1 MSLKTKRM
9 QKILDPIETQINNLK
24 HSIRNSKAGTSDVLN
39 IKSVFC
45 EQLRALA
52 EKFENLSKDDIT
64 DYQEMKT
71 KIANTVEEFCL
82 SNEFV
87 TNKLVENISGH
98 ISEDA
103 IGTLLDKFTMALKAL
118 ENLECLPL
126 KQRLQDCFD
135 YVKEMGTVN
144 EIEDFQNIKEL
155 GTSILEVLGPLQR
168 YRKSLISSLL
178 SEKIALYT
186 CQIHT
191 TFSILVQLIQE
202 QHKLNASIYSC
213 KKYICERMCLC
224 FKLILDVLDASNPSP
239 EEESLEKENHF
250 VYRMD
255 LVLDIVSEMSTKT
268 QEQQVLECTQLWLG
282 IEDIFSHAMSIAQM
296 CQPQSFEAISAACHS
311 IIGEYEN
318 LKSQLCSETPDPS
331 VNNLFLNTLTD
342 ALYRLERKVNVS
354 VLTLVME
361 LFSDPFNAL
370 RKLVMTCGSSL
381 TAKKRSKS
389 DLHNA
394 IEDFDQLTDKA
405 MQIGIFANACC
416 RDIERV
422 NKIRNCLA
430 GLESLEN
437 ELVAAITAFYLH
449 PDNKELRASVKL
461 LTYQWQAEMNKLH
474 NTVNLIIDSAA
485 YCQVVLDELQ
495 DRIRVMSDC
504 LDNRETV
511 TQQQVQGIVL
521 RAVSLSSQLTATV
534 NDIGSDN
541 IDRQTIMMIREL
553 KAAIFETDASAKKLL
568 VENATEPQQLR
579 VIKRCELILN
589 VIKRLQPALVTVMN
603 NSMLISTNY
612 GKASMGQGDM
622 VHDFSLSYSTM
633 YSLPQDEKT
642 LTYIRTPYT
651 VQNYKPPLSI
661 QPANSVPR
669 TQADLS
675 SLIPYIRTGRMIRM
689 EQSIMYKTPQ
699 KVTMDT
705 EDHIITNKLK
715 PRNLS
720 NIRQHLFSRESF
732 APQNEINFSF
742 ETMDLTDIL
751 EKVTKL
757 SETLTSTLSKSCNT
771 KMQYINLSDE
781 GNIRTLSAEL
791 CNVRVSPIKSFKDL
805 NKTAVKE
812 KLEESSI
819 IGGGDAPSTI
829 ETKDYEDEQRL
840 EKKIEMLKK
849 QYFCKYINTNVI
861 NNQKTCNFITR

>member
-1 MSLKTKRM
+1 MLLKTKRM
-9 QKILDPIETQINNLK
+9 QKILDPIEIQINNLK
-24 HSIRNSKAGTSDVLN
+24 HSIRNSKRGTSDVLN
-39 IKSVFC
+39 IKSVFY

-52 EKFENLSKDDIT
+52 DKFENLTKDDIT

-71 KIANTVEEFCL
+71 KITSTVEEFCL

-87 TNKLVENISGH
+87 TNKLTENIQGH
-98 ISEDA
+98 INEDA
-103 IGTLLDKFTMALKAL
+103 IEILLNKFTMALKTL

-126 KQRLQDCFD
+126 RHRLQDCFD

-155 GTSILEVLGPLQR
+155 GSCILEVLGPLQR
-168 YRKSLISSLL
+168 YRKNLISNLL
-178 SEKIALYT
+178 SERIALYT

-202 QHKLNASIYSC
+202 QHQLHASIYSC

-224 FKLILDVLDASNPSP
+224 FKLILNVLDASSLSP

-255 LVLDIVSEMSTKT
+255 LVLDIIFEMSTKT
-268 QEQQVLECTQLWLG
+268 QEQQVLECTQLWWG

-331 VNNLFLNTLTD
+331 LNNLFMNTLTD
-342 ALYRLERKVNVS
+342 ALYRLERKVNIS
-354 VLTLVME
+354 VLTLVVE
-361 LFSDPFNAL
+361 VFSDPFNAL

-381 TAKKRSKS
+381 IAKKRSKS

-394 IEDFDQLTDKA
+394 IEDFDQLMDKA
-405 MQIGIFANACC
+405 MQIGMFAIACC
-416 RDIERV
+416 RDIERI

-461 LTYQWQAEMNKLH
+461 LTYQWQSEMNKLH

-485 YCQVVLDELQ
+485 YCQVILDDLQ
-495 DRIRVMSDC
+495 ERIRIMFDC
-504 LDNRETV
+504 LDNREAV
-511 TQQQVQGIVL
+511 TQQQVQSIVL

-553 KAAIFETDASAKKLL
+553 KAAIFEADASAKKLL
-568 VENATEPQQLR
+568 IENVTEPQQLR
-579 VIKRCELILN
+579 VIKRCELVLN

-612 GKASMGQGDM
+612 GKSSMGQGDS
-622 VHDFSLSYSTM
+622 VHDSSLHYPSMIYK
-633 YSLPQDEKT
+633 LPHDEKT
-642 LTYIRTPYT
+642 FIKTPYT

-661 QPANSVPR
+661 QPANSAPR
-669 TQADLS
+669 MQTDLS
-675 SLIPYIRTGRMIRM
+675 SLIPYIRAGRIIRM
-689 EQSIMYKTPQ
+689 EQSIMYKTPHNI
-699 KVTMDT
+699 KKDNENHTVK
-705 EDHIITNKLK
+705 NKLRF
-715 PRNLS
+715 RNLS
-720 NIRQHLFSRESF
+720 HIRQHLFSRESF
-732 APQNEINFSF
+732 APQNEITFSS

-751 EKVTKL
+751 EKVKKL
-757 SETLTSTLSKSCNT
+757 SETLTSTLSKSCNV
-771 KMQYINLSDE
+771 KMQYVNLSDKE
-781 GNIRTLSAEL
+781 NVKAVSTDL
-791 CNVRVSPIKSFKDL
+791 CNMRISPIKSFKDSI
-805 NKTAVKE
+805 KTPSKE
-812 KLEESSI
+812 ILEESST

-829 ETKDYEDEQRL
+829 ETEKYADERQL
-840 EKKIEMLKK
+840 EKKIEMLRKNI
-849 QYFCKYINTNVI
+849 QDFQI
-861 NNQKTCNFITR
+861 

>member
-9 QKILDPIETQINNLK
+9 QKILDPIEIQINNLK
-24 HSIRNSKAGTSDVLN
+24 HSIGNSKAGTSDVLN

-45 EQLRALA
+45 DQLRILA

-71 KIANTVEEFCL
+71 KIADTVEEFCL

-87 TNKLVENISGH
+87 ANELVENINSH
-98 ISEDA
+98 TSKDA
-103 IGTLLDKFTMALKAL
+103 IGTLLEKFTMALKAL

-126 KQRLQDCFD
+126 KQRLQDYFD

-155 GTSILEVLGPLQR
+155 GTSILEILGPLQK
-168 YRKSLISSLL
+168 YRKNLISNLL
-178 SEKIALYT
+178 SERIALYT
-186 CQIHT
+186 FQIHT
-191 TFSILVQLIQE
+191 TFSMLVQLIQE
-202 QHKLNASIYSC
+202 QHQLNASIYNC

-224 FKLILDVLDASNPSP
+224 FKLILEVLDSPNPSS
-239 EEESLEKENHF
+239 EDETIEKENHF

-255 LVLDIVSEMSTKT
+255 LVLDIIAEMSTKT
-268 QEQQVLECTQLWLG
+268 QEQQVLECTELWWG
-282 IEDIFSHAMSIAQM
+282 IEDIFSHAMSIAQL
-296 CQPQSFEAISAACHS
+296 CQPQNFEAISAACQS
-311 IIGEYEN
+311 IMGEYEN

-331 VNNLFLNTLTD
+331 VNNLFMNTLND
-342 ALYRLERKVNVS
+342 ALYRLERKVNIS
-354 VLTLVME
+354 VLMLVME
-361 LFSDPFNAL
+361 VFSDSFNAL

-389 DLHNA
+389 DLHSA

-416 RDIERV
+416 RDVERV

-437 ELVAAITAFYLH
+437 ELIAAITAFYLH

-461 LTYQWQAEMNKLH
+461 LTSQWQLEMNKLH

-485 YCQVVLDELQ
+485 YCQVVLDDLQ
-495 DRIRVMSDC
+495 ERIRIMSDC
-504 LDNRETV
+504 FDNREAV

-521 RAVSLSSQLTATV
+521 RAVSLSSQLTITV

-603 NSMLISTNY
+603 NSILISTNY

-622 VHDFSLSYSTM
+622 LHDSSLNYPSTV
-633 YSLPQDEKT
+633 YGLPQDEKT

-675 SLIPYIRTGRMIRM
+675 SLIPYIKAGRIIRM
-689 EQSIMYKTPQ
+689 EQTIMYKTPQ
-699 KVTMDT
+699 KIIKDT
-705 EDHIITNKLK
+705 EEHHMQKK
-715 PRNLS
+715 VKSRNLF

-732 APQNEINFSF
+732 TPQSEINFSS
-742 ETMDLTDIL
+742 ETIDLTDEGKIR
-751 EKVTKL
+751 
-757 SETLTSTLSKSCNT
+757 
-771 KMQYINLSDE
+771 NLSDE
-781 GNIRTLSAEL
+781 LCNIR
-791 CNVRVSPIKSFKDL
+791 VSTIKSFKDL

-819 IGGGDAPSTI
+819 IGGGDAPSI
-829 ETKDYEDEQRL
+829 ETEKYEDVQRL
-840 EKKIEMLKK
+840 DKKMEILQKQVLKDS
-849 QYFCKYINTNVI
+849 
-861 NNQKTCNFITR
+861 RE

>member
-9 QKILDPIETQINNLK
+9 QKILDPIEIQINNLK
-24 HSIRNSKAGTSDVLN
+24 HSIGNSKAGTSDVLN

-45 EQLRALA
+45 DQLRILA

-71 KIANTVEEFCL
+71 KIADTVEEFCL

-87 TNKLVENISGH
+87 ANELVENINSH
-98 ISEDA
+98 TSKDA
-103 IGTLLDKFTMALKAL
+103 IGTLLEKFAMALKAL

-126 KQRLQDCFD
+126 KQRLQDYFD

-155 GTSILEVLGPLQR
+155 GTSILEVLGPLQK
-168 YRKSLISSLL
+168 YRKNLISNLL
-178 SEKIALYT
+178 SERIALYT
-186 CQIHT
+186 FQIHT
-191 TFSILVQLIQE
+191 TFSMLVQLIQE
-202 QHKLNASIYSC
+202 QHQLNASIYNC

-224 FKLILDVLDASNPSP
+224 FKLILEVLDAPNPSS
-239 EEESLEKENHF
+239 EDETIEKENHF

-255 LVLDIVSEMSTKT
+255 LVLDIIAEMSTKT
-268 QEQQVLECTQLWLG
+268 QEQQILECTELWWG

-296 CQPQSFEAISAACHS
+296 CQPQNFEAISAACQS
-311 IIGEYEN
+311 IMGEYEN

-331 VNNLFLNTLTD
+331 VNNLFMNTLND
-342 ALYRLERKVNVS
+342 ALYRLERKVNIS
-354 VLTLVME
+354 VLMLVME
-361 LFSDPFNAL
+361 VFSDSFNAL

-389 DLHNA
+389 DLHSA

-416 RDIERV
+416 RDVERV

-437 ELVAAITAFYLH
+437 ELIAAITAFYLH

-461 LTYQWQAEMNKLH
+461 LTSQWQLEMNKLH

-485 YCQVVLDELQ
+485 YCQVVLDDLQ
-495 DRIRVMSDC
+495 ERIRIMSDC
-504 LDNRETV
+504 FDNREAV
-511 TQQQVQGIVL
+511 TQQQVQSIVL
-521 RAVSLSSQLTATV
+521 RAVSLSSQLTITV

-603 NSMLISTNY
+603 NSILISTNY

-622 VHDFSLSYSTM
+622 LHDSSLNYPSTV
-633 YSLPQDEKT
+633 YRLPQDEKT

-669 TQADLS
+669 TQANLS
-675 SLIPYIRTGRMIRM
+675 SLIPYIKAGRIIRM
-689 EQSIMYKTPQ
+689 EQTIMYKTPQ
-699 KVTMDT
+699 KIIKDT
-705 EDHIITNKLK
+705 EDHSTKKKLK
-715 PRNLS
+715 SRNLF

-732 APQNEINFSF
+732 MPQSEINFSS
-742 ETMDLTDIL
+742 ETIDLTDIL

-757 SETLTSTLSKSCNT
+757 SETLTSSLSISCNT
-771 KMQYINLSDE
+771 KLQYINLPDE
-781 GNIRTLSAEL
+781 GKIRTLSDEL
-791 CNVRVSPIKSFKDL
+791 CNIRVSTIKSFKDL

-819 IGGGDAPSTI
+819 IGGGDAPSI
-829 ETKDYEDEQRL
+829 ETEKYEDVQRL
-840 EKKIEMLKK
+840 EKKMEILQKQVLKDS
-849 QYFCKYINTNVI
+849 
-861 NNQKTCNFITR
+861 RE